1 MFQIEAINNKHFNLN
16 HNFFYFYKF
25 MISVKKLYGVNDLK
39 VDKFEFKNNLDL
51 TRFDCYRKL
60 CEIYAKKTKTIQ
72 TKVKLLT
79 K

>member
-1 MFQIEAINNKHFNLN
+1 
-16 HNFFYFYKF
+16 
-25 MISVKKLYGVNDLK
+25 MILVKKLYGVNDLK

-72 TKVKLLT
+72 TKVKFLT

>member
-1 MFQIEAINNKHFNLN
+1 
-16 HNFFYFYKF
+16 

-51 TRFDCYRKL
+51 SGFKCYRKL